1 MDKEQNKQETQRIKA
16 EALTKRT
23 SMRKNNDKT
32 QVVDK
37 IEDEKKNNK
46 KKKIKFKDKHPRA
59 ATIIK
64 ITIIAIIVLF
74 IIACGILAGT
84 LFNSD
89 ILKISKNELII
100 NFENSHVYDINGEEL
115 AILSSGTKRK
125 CVSLSEMSEYLP
137 KAYVAIED
145 ERFEEHSGVDFKR
158 TAAATVTY
166 IFNGG
171 KSSFGGSTITQQV
184 VKNITQDKEDNA
196 LRKVK
201 EMAKA
206 LQVEKYLSKTQI
218 LELYLN
224 LIFMGGDDINGVE
237 LGAIYYFD
245 KTAKDLSIAECA
257 YLAGINH
264 SPNAYKPFEEYTD
277 KEDSETKKT
286 AMREKISKRTKT
298 VLGKMKELKYIGEEQ
313 YNEAIA
319 EVDKGLSFKKG
330 DGSKVTTELSYQTE
344 AAISQIIE
352 QMMEEKDMTREMAE
366 ITLYSGGYK
375 IYTTQDTKIQNTL
388 ETELQKG
395 KYAIKSG
402 EQTAMASMVII
413 DHTKGNVVASSIVKG
428 KGEERTTKTK
438 LGYMNYPV
446 ELLKPTGSSM
456 KPLAVIAPGLENG
469 VITAATVY
477 YDGSTVFGG
486 GYHPKNYYQGYKG
499 MMNVRNAIAIS
510 SNIPHVKAL
519 SNIGMSNCYKF
530 LESVGI
536 KNNGNEGLPLALGGF
551 DGTSTFNMAAA
562 YGAIANKGV
571 YIKPTFYT
579 KVEDKDGELYI
590 ECKPVEER
598 STRVMSEDNAYIAQ
612 SILTSVT
619 VGAGGTATYCAIGGF
634 DVAAKTGTTNDDFDR
649 WLCGFTPYYSASCW
663 FGYEKNAQV
672 YYKGSPS
679 NPAGGI
685 WASVMKEI
693 HKGLSG
699 KRFEKTKNITTIEV
713 CSQSG
718 KLPIEGCTVYKEVFV
733 KGTGPKDKCDVHQ
746 VAEICKDTNC
756 IANEFCVNKEVK
768 TFYSLPEKEANNSVW
783 STKYGEEIEE
793 LPELCTHKASD
804 FTYAD

>member
-1 MDKEQNKQETQRIKA
+1 MDKEQKKQETQRIKS

-32 QVVDK
+32 QLVERV
-37 IEDEKKNNK
+37 EDKKNK
-46 KKKIKFKDKHPRA
+46 KGKIKFKDKHPRA

-64 ITIIAIIVLF
+64 IIIIVVIVLF
-74 IIACGILAGT
+74 IIICGIMAGT

-89 ILKISKNELII
+89 VLKISENELII
-100 NFENSHVYDINGEEL
+100 NFENSLVYDINGTEL
-115 AILSSGTKRK
+115 ATLSSGTKRK
-125 CVSLSEMSEYLP
+125 CISLSEMSEYLP
-137 KAYVAIED
+137 KAYIAIED
-145 ERFEEHSGVDFKR
+145 ERFYEHSGVDFKR
-158 TAAATVTY
+158 TAAATATY
-166 IFNGG
+166 ILNGG

-184 VKNITQDKEDNA
+184 IKNITQDKQDNA

-206 LQVEKYLSKTQI
+206 FQVEKYLSKTQI

-237 LGAIYYFD
+237 LGSVYYFD
-245 KTAKDLSIAECA
+245 KTAKELSVAECA

-264 SPNAYKPFEEYTD
+264 SPNAYKPFEDYSD
-277 KEDSETKKT
+277 KEDSEAKKT
-286 AMREKISKRTKT
+286 AMKEKINKRTKT
-298 VLGKMKELKYIGEEQ
+298 VLSQMKKFDYITEEQ
-313 YNEAIA
+313 YNEATT
-319 EVDKGLSFKKG
+319 EVDNGLNFKNG

-344 AAISQIIE
+344 AAVNQIIE
-352 QMMEEKDMTREMAE
+352 QMMEEKEMTREMAE

-375 IYTTQDTKIQNTL
+375 IYTTQDTNVQNTL
-388 ETELQKG
+388 EAELQKG

-413 DHTKGNVVASSIVKG
+413 DHTKGNVVASSVVKG
-428 KGEERTTKTK
+428 TGDERTTKTK
-438 LGYMNYPV
+438 LGYMNYPK
-446 ELLKPTGSSM
+446 ELLKPTGSAM

-477 YDGSTVFGG
+477 CDGATKFGG
-486 GYHPKNYYQGYKG
+486 GYSPKNYYPGYKG
-499 MMNVRNAIAIS
+499 LMNMRTAIAIS
-510 SNIPHVKAL
+510 ANIPNVKAL
-519 SNIGMSNCYKF
+519 ANIGMSTCYKF
-530 LESVGI
+530 LDDVGI
-536 KNNGNEGLPLALGGF
+536 EVNGNEGLPLALGGF

-571 YIKPTFYT
+571 YVEPTFYT
-579 KVEDKDGELYI
+579 KVEDKNGQLYI
-590 ECKPVEER
+590 ECKSIEDR

-619 VGAGGTATYCAIGGF
+619 SGAGGTATYCKIGGI

-649 WLCGFTPYYSASCW
+649 WLCGFTPYYSAACW

-672 YYKGSPS
+672 NYKGSPS

-685 WASVMKEI
+685 WSSVMKQI
-693 HKGLSG
+693 HSGLG
-699 KRFEKTKNITTIEV
+699 AKKFEKTSNIISVSV
-713 CSQSG
+713 CSESG
-718 KLPIEGCTVYKEVFV
+718 KLPKEGCPVYTEVFT
-733 KGTGPKDKCDVHQ
+733 KGTQPTSECDVHQ
-746 VAEICKDTNC
+746 IATICTDTGC
-756 IANEFCVNKEVK
+756 IANEFCVNKEIK
-768 TFYSLPEKEANNSVW
+768 TYYSLPEKESTNLW
-783 STKYGEEIEE
+783 STQYGEQFVE

-804 FTYAD
+804 FTYND

>member
-23 SMRKNNDKT
+23 SMKKNNDKT
-32 QVVDK
+32 QVVGK
-37 IEDEKKNNK
+37 IDENKNNK

-64 ITIIAIIVLF
+64 IIIISIIVLF

-125 CVSLSEMSEYLP
+125 CISLSEMSEYLP

-158 TAAATVTY
+158 TAAATATY

-196 LRKVK
+196 LRKIK

-237 LGAIYYFD
+237 LGAVYYFD
-245 KTAKDLSIAECA
+245 KSAKDLSIAECA

-264 SPNAYKPFEEYTD
+264 SPNAYKPFEDYAD
-277 KEDSETKKT
+277 KEDSEAKKT
-286 AMREKISKRTKT
+286 AMKEKINKRTKT
-298 VLGKMKELKYIGEEQ
+298 VLTKMEELEYISQEQ

-319 EVDKGLSFKKG
+319 EVDKGLNFKNG

-352 QMMEEKDMTREMAE
+352 QMMEEKDMTKEMAE
-366 ITLYSGGYK
+366 ITLYSGGYN

-413 DHTKGNVVASSIVKG
+413 DHTTGNVVASSIVKG
-428 KGEERTTKTK
+428 AGEERTTKTK
-438 LGYMNYPV
+438 LGYMNYPS
-446 ELLKPTGSSM
+446 ELLKPTGSAM
-456 KPLAVIAPGLENG
+456 KPLAVIASGLENG

-477 YDGSTVFGG
+477 YDGATNFA
-486 GYHPKNYYQGYKG
+486 GYPPKNYYQGYKG
-499 MMNVRNAIAIS
+499 LMNIRNAIAIS

-530 LESVGI
+530 LDSVGI
-536 KNNGNEGLPLALGGF
+536 EVNGNEGLPLALGGF

-562 YGAIANKGV
+562 YGAIANKGI
-571 YIKPTFYT
+571 YIEPTFYT
-579 KVEDKDGELYI
+579 KVEDKNGELYI

-598 STRVMSEDNAYIAQ
+598 SSRVMTEDNAYIAQ

-619 VGAGGTATYCAIGGF
+619 NGAGGTATYCRISGF

-649 WLCGFTPYYSASCW
+649 WLCGFTPYYSAACW

-672 YYKGSPS
+672 NYKGSPS
-679 NPAGGI
+679 NPAGSI
-685 WASVMKEI
+685 WSSVMKEI
-693 HKGLSG
+693 HKGLAG
-699 KRFEKTKNITTIEV
+699 KRFEKTKNITTVEV

-718 KLPIEGCTVYKEVFV
+718 KLPLEGCPVYKEVFV
-733 KGTGPKDKCDVHQ
+733 KGTAPKDKCDVHQ
-746 VAEICKDTNC
+746 IAEICTDTNC
-756 IANEFCVNKEVK
+756 IANEFCINKEVK
-768 TFYSLPEKEANNSVW
+768 TFYALPEKEANNNVW
-783 STKYGEEIEE
+783 NTKYGDEFEE
-793 LPELCTHKASD
+793 LPELCTHIASD
-804 FTYAD
+804 FTYVD